1 MGRARTPPIAVWG
14 PRGGPARRDAPLSA
28 PCAGRHMRGKTRVAG
43 NCRAPAAPSCRCHS
57 PAEESRG
64 RGCHTARSRKTRVA
78 HRRVSRSPRGR
89 HGTRRGK
96 SPGALQSHCR
106 APSGWDPEVRRW
118 EPLAPYEPPR
128 TIGRR
133 WKGQDLSPTILHI
146 CTVYKQNVWLGEEGN
161 KRYAPRCPRGSGSK
175 IPFEI
180 PIHVTSARRVP
191 CGGGD
196 KMPSAIPI
204 HLHEPVA
211 CDHLPFRLCVRCSQ
225 GHESQWVT
233 RRFTRSTGR
242 VVLAST

>member
-28 PCAGRHMRGKTRVAG
+28 PCAGRHMRGKTRVAC
-43 NCRAPAAPSCRCHS
+43 NCRAPAAPSCRCPS

-64 RGCHTARSRKTRVA
+64 RGCHTASSRKTRVA
-78 HRRVSRSPRGR
+78 HRRGSRSPRGR
-89 HGTRRGK
+89 HGTKRGK

-128 TIGRR
+128 TGGRR

-180 PIHVTSARRVP
+180 PIHSTYQVLRGPTSYHADHFSDRLSQMTHRRTCSSGIIPASVI
-191 CGGGD
+191 CLRAS
-196 KMPSAIPI
+196 PSGSSF
-204 HLHEPVA
+204 
-211 CDHLPFRLCVRCSQ
+211 C
-225 GHESQWVT
+225 T
-233 RRFTRSTGR
+233 
-242 VVLAST
+242 

>member
-28 PCAGRHMRGKTRVAG
+28 PCAGRHMRGKTRVACT
-43 NCRAPAAPSCRCHS
+43 CRAPAAPSCRCPS

-64 RGCHTARSRKTRVA
+64 RGCHTASSRQIRVA
-78 HRRVSRSPRGR
+78 YRWVSRSPRGR

-128 TIGRR
+128 TVGRR

-180 PIHVTSARRVP
+180 PIHSKLCFLSHQLRTYPPS
-191 CGGGD
+191 
-196 KMPSAIPI
+196 MPT
-204 HLHEPVA
+204 V
-211 CDHLPFRLCVRCSQ
+211 
-225 GHESQWVT
+225 
-233 RRFTRSTGR
+233 
-242 VVLAST
+242 